1 MKIFGKIIYGLV
13 IVLLLAVAGLFAIS
27 FVPAFGVEI
36 KIVKSG
42 SMEPAIPTGSLVVV
56 RPVDVYKAGDVITFG
71 EDTKNEIPT
80 THRIESVRTAQGGP
94 FYTTK
99 GDANE
104 ERDPEEVAARAVI
117 GKVLFHVPGAGYVL
131 DFARQPLGFAL
142 LIGLPA
148 AMIIIDEAFNIFKE
162 FTAMRRRKRG
172 TSSMQTEAEDDTEGV
187 VELAMEQKN
196 TAPRLPTI

>member
-1 MKIFGKIIYGLV
+1 MKILGKIIYGS
-13 IVLLLAVAGLFAIS
+13 IITLLLGVAGLFFAS

-56 RPVDVYKAGDVITFG
+56 RPSDVYKVGDVITFG
-71 EDTKNEIPT
+71 EDTKKQIPT
-80 THRIESVRTAQGGP
+80 THRIESIRTGQGGP

-104 ERDPEEVAARAVI
+104 ERDQQETPAKDVI

-162 FTAMRRRKRG
+162 VVTMRRRKRAV
-172 TSSMQTEAEDDTEGV
+172 QTKEDTEEI
-187 VELAMEQKN
+187 VEIEVK
-196 TAPRLPTI
+196 TSRPHTRVPTI